1 MVRNLE
7 INESKI
13 IDLNQRKRQM
23 SRDARIE
30 RQKQARKQRLKTR
43 VGMAVFAVALTG
55 ASIAYNSNTR
65 ARADEP
71 VIATDTVATDDTI
84 YADITDLNNLN
95 IVLVN
100 DGVQDSFINSL
111 SNKLASEGVSVETV
125 VDSYSIENMNGS
137 ETYISLLDYNND
149 GKTKVIGQYNERDNQ
164 TDPLAVSLNSCL
176 KRNGLVDMGIQCGI
190 KGYDD
195 NGYPI
200 LKESPVENSLGE
212 KGASRFATIAVDA
225 NTDINKFT
233 DSLTEGL
240 IRFQEYVKESNDFDL
255 ITRVTGGQT
264 LDIIANNHNISTD
277 YLQLLN
283 NRNDNRIYMN
293 ETLKVSEYPD
303 ILTNRN
309 IEINK
314 NVQEKSY

>member
-30 RQKQARKQRLKTR
+30 RQARKQRLKTR

-71 VIATDTVATDDTI
+71 VITTDTVATDDTI

-100 DGVQDSFINSL
+100 DGVQDNFINSL

-176 KRNGLVDMGIQCGI
+176 KSYN
-190 KGYDD
+190 DD
-195 NGYPI
+195 GYPT
-200 LKESPVENSLGE
+200 LKESPIENSLGE

-225 NTDINKFT
+225 NTDVNKFT

-255 ITRVTGGQT
+255 ITIVAGGQT
-264 LDIIANNHNISTD
+264 LDTIANNHNISTD

-283 NRNDNRIYMN
+283 NRNDNRIYMD

>member
-1 MVRNLE
+1 MIRNLE
-7 INESKI
+7 VNQSKI
-13 IDLNQRKRQM
+13 IDLNKKKRLMAQRK
-23 SRDARIE
+23 AR
-30 RQKQARKQRLKTR
+30 ARRRFRTR
-43 VGMAVFAVALTG
+43 VGMAAFVVALTG
-55 ASIAYNSNTR
+55 ASIAYNSHTR

-71 VIATDTVATDDTI
+71 VVTTDTVATDDTI

-111 SNKLASEGVSVETV
+111 SDKLASEGVSVETV

-176 KRNGLVDMGIQCGI
+176 KRNGLVDVGIQCGI

-195 NGYPI
+195 SGYPT
-200 LKESPVENSLGE
+200 LKESPIEKSLGE

-225 NTDINKFT
+225 NTDVNKFT

-240 IRFQEYVKESNDFDL
+240 IRFQEYVKESNNFDL
-255 ITRVTGGQT
+255 ITRVVSGQT
-264 LDIIANNHNISTD
+264 LDTIANNYNISTD

-283 NRNDNRIYMN
+283 NRNDGRVYRN
-293 ETLKVSEYPD
+293 ETLNVAGSPD
-303 ILTNRN
+303 ILTSRN

-314 NVQEKSY
+314 NVQKKSY

>member
-71 VIATDTVATDDTI
+71 VITTDTVVTDDTI

-176 KRNGLVDMGIQCGI
+176 KRNGLVDVGIQCGI

-195 NGYPI
+195 NGNPT
-200 LKESPVENSLGE
+200 LKESPIENSLGE

-225 NTDINKFT
+225 NTDVNKFT

-240 IRFQEYVKESNDFDL
+240 LRFQEYVKESNDFDL
-255 ITRVTGGQT
+255 ITRVAGGQT
-264 LDIIANNHNISTD
+264 LDIIANNHNIPTD

-283 NRNDNRIYMN
+283 NRNDNRIYMD

-303 ILTNRN
+303 ILTSRN

>member
-1 MVRNLE
+1 MIRNLE
-7 INESKI
+7 VNQSKI
-13 IDLNQRKRQM
+13 IDLNKRKKLMAQRK
-23 SRDARIE
+23 AR
-30 RQKQARKQRLKTR
+30 ARRRFRTR
-43 VGMAVFAVALTG
+43 VGMAAFVVALTG
-55 ASIAYNSNTR
+55 ASIAYNSHTR
-65 ARADEP
+65 ASADDP
-71 VIATDTVATDDTI
+71 VVTTDTVATDDTI

-111 SNKLASEGVSVETV
+111 SDKLASEGVSVETV

-164 TDPLAVSLNSCL
+164 ADPLAVSLNSCL
-176 KRNGLVDMGIQCGI
+176 KRNGLIDVGIQCGI

-195 NGYPI
+195 SGYPT
-200 LKESPVENSLGE
+200 LKESPIEKSLGE

-225 NTDINKFT
+225 NTDVNKFT

-240 IRFQEYVKESNDFDL
+240 IRFQEYVKESNNFDL
-255 ITRVTGGQT
+255 ITRVVSGQT
-264 LDIIANNHNISTD
+264 LDTIANNYNISTD

-283 NRNDNRIYMN
+283 NRNDGRVYKN
-293 ETLKVSEYPD
+293 ETLNVAGSTD
-303 ILTNRN
+303 ILTSRN

-314 NVQEKSY
+314 NVQKKSY

>member
-1 MVRNLE
+1 MDVKFL
-7 INESKI
+7 
-13 IDLNQRKRQM
+13 
-23 SRDARIE
+23 
-30 RQKQARKQRLKTR
+30 
-43 VGMAVFAVALTG
+43 
-55 ASIAYNSNTR
+55 IAGDR
-65 ARADEP
+65 A
-71 VIATDTVATDDTI
+71 
-84 YADITDLNNLN
+84 
-95 IVLVN
+95 
-100 DGVQDSFINSL
+100 
-111 SNKLASEGVSVETV
+111 VSVEF
-125 VDSYSIENMNGS
+125 GS
-137 ETYISLLDYNND
+137 VISLEVNARVRALDE
-149 GKTKVIGQYNERDNQ
+149 K
-164 TDPLAVSLNSCL
+164 
-176 KRNGLVDMGIQCGI
+176 
-190 KGYDD
+190 
-195 NGYPI
+195 
-200 LKESPVENSLGE
+200 LKESPIEKSLGE

-225 NTDINKFT
+225 NTDVNKFT

>member
-1 MVRNLE
+1 MIRNLE
-7 INESKI
+7 VNQSKI
-13 IDLNQRKRQM
+13 IDLNKKKRLMAQRK
-23 SRDARIE
+23 AR
-30 RQKQARKQRLKTR
+30 ARRRFRTR
-43 VGMAVFAVALTG
+43 VGMAAFAVALTG
-55 ASIAYNSNTR
+55 ASIAYNSHT
-65 ARADEP
+65 RADEP
-71 VIATDTVATDDTI
+71 VVTTDTVATDDTI

-164 TDPLAVSLNSCL
+164 ADPLAVSLNSCL
-176 KRNGLVDMGIQCGI
+176 KRNGLIDVGIQCGI
-190 KGYDD
+190 KGYNDD
-195 NGYPI
+195 GYPT
-200 LKESPVENSLGE
+200 LKESPIENSLGE

-225 NTDINKFT
+225 NTDVNKFT

-283 NRNDNRIYMN
+283 NRNDNRIYMD

>member
-1 MVRNLE
+1 MIRNLE
-7 INESKI
+7 VNQSKI
-13 IDLNQRKRQM
+13 IDLNKKKRLMAQRK
-23 SRDARIE
+23 AR
-30 RQKQARKQRLKTR
+30 ARRRFRTR
-43 VGMAVFAVALTG
+43 VGMAAFVVALTG
-55 ASIAYNSNTR
+55 ASIAYNSHTR

-71 VIATDTVATDDTI
+71 VVTTDTVATDDTI

-111 SNKLASEGVSVETV
+111 SDKLASEGVSVETV

-176 KRNGLVDMGIQCGI
+176 KRNGLVDVGIQCGI

-195 NGYPI
+195 SGYPT
-200 LKESPVENSLGE
+200 LKESPIEKSLGE

-225 NTDINKFT
+225 NTDVNKFT

-240 IRFQEYVKESNDFDL
+240 IRFQEYVKESNNFDL
-255 ITRVTGGQT
+255 ITRVVSGQT
-264 LDIIANNHNISTD
+264 LDTIANNYNISTD

-283 NRNDNRIYMN
+283 NRNDGRVYKN
-293 ETLKVSEYPD
+293 ETLNVAGSPD
-303 ILTNRN
+303 ILTSRN
-309 IEINK
+309 IKINK
-314 NVQEKSY
+314 NVQKKSY

>member
-1 MVRNLE
+1 MIRNLE
-7 INESKI
+7 VNQSKI
-13 IDLNQRKRQM
+13 IDLNKRKRLMAQRK
-23 SRDARIE
+23 SRAR
-30 RQKQARKQRLKTR
+30 RRFRTR
-43 VGMAVFAVALTG
+43 VGMAAFVVALTG
-55 ASIAYNSNTR
+55 ASIAYNSHTR

-71 VIATDTVATDDTI
+71 VVTTDTVATDDTI

-111 SNKLASEGVSVETV
+111 SDKLASEGVSVETV

-176 KRNGLVDMGIQCGI
+176 KRNGLVDVGIQCGI

-195 NGYPI
+195 SGYPT
-200 LKESPVENSLGE
+200 LKESPIENSLGE

-225 NTDINKFT
+225 NTDVNKFT

-240 IRFQEYVKESNDFDL
+240 IRFQEYVKESNKFDL
-255 ITRVTGGQT
+255 ITRVVSGQT
-264 LDIIANNHNISTD
+264 LDTIANNYNISTD

-283 NRNDNRIYMN
+283 NRNDGRVYKN
-293 ETLKVSEYPD
+293 ETLNVAGSTD
-303 ILTNRN
+303 ILTSRN

-314 NVQEKSY
+314 NVQKKSY

>member
-1 MVRNLE
+1 MIRNLE
-7 INESKI
+7 VNQSKI
-13 IDLNQRKRQM
+13 IDLNKRKRLMAQRK
-23 SRDARIE
+23 AR
-30 RQKQARKQRLKTR
+30 ARRRFRTR
-43 VGMAVFAVALTG
+43 VGMAAFVVALTG
-55 ASIAYNSNTR
+55 ASIAYNSNTK
-65 ARADEP
+65 ARADDP
-71 VIATDTVATDDTI
+71 VVTTDTVATDDTI

-111 SNKLASEGVSVETV
+111 SDKLASEGVSVENV

-164 TDPLAVSLNSCL
+164 ADPLAVSLNSCL
-176 KRNGLVDMGIQCGI
+176 KRNGLIDVGIQCGI

-195 NGYPI
+195 SGYPT
-200 LKESPVENSLGE
+200 LKESPIEKSLGE

-225 NTDINKFT
+225 NTDVNKFT

-240 IRFQEYVKESNDFDL
+240 IRFQEYVKESNNFDL
-255 ITRVTGGQT
+255 ITRVVSGQT
-264 LDIIANNHNISTD
+264 LDIIANNYNISTD

-283 NRNDNRIYMN
+283 NRNDGRVYKN
-293 ETLKVSEYPD
+293 ETLNVAGSTD
-303 ILTNRN
+303 ILTSRN

-314 NVQEKSY
+314 NVQKKSY

>member
-1 MVRNLE
+1 MIRNLE
-7 INESKI
+7 VNQSKI
-13 IDLNQRKRQM
+13 IDLNKRKRLMAQRK
-23 SRDARIE
+23 AR
-30 RQKQARKQRLKTR
+30 ARRRFRTR
-43 VGMAVFAVALTG
+43 VGMAAFVVALTG
-55 ASIAYNSNTR
+55 ASIAYNSHTR

-71 VIATDTVATDDTI
+71 VVTTDTVATDDTI

-111 SNKLASEGVSVETV
+111 SDKLASEGVSVETV

-176 KRNGLVDMGIQCGI
+176 KRNGLVDVGIQCGI

-195 NGYPI
+195 SGYPT
-200 LKESPVENSLGE
+200 LKESPIEKSLGE

-225 NTDINKFT
+225 NTDVNKFT

-240 IRFQEYVKESNDFDL
+240 IRFQEYVKESNNFDL
-255 ITRVTGGQT
+255 ITRVVSGQT
-264 LDIIANNHNISTD
+264 LDTIANNYNISTD

-283 NRNDNRIYMN
+283 NRNDGRVYKN
-293 ETLKVSEYPD
+293 ETLNVAGSPD
-303 ILTNRN
+303 ILTSRN

-314 NVQEKSY
+314 NVQKKSY

>member
-1 MVRNLE
+1 
-7 INESKI
+7 
-13 IDLNQRKRQM
+13 
-23 SRDARIE
+23 
-30 RQKQARKQRLKTR
+30 
-43 VGMAVFAVALTG
+43 MAAFVVALTG
-55 ASIAYNSNTR
+55 ASIAYNSHTR

-71 VIATDTVATDDTI
+71 VVTTDTVATDDTI

-111 SNKLASEGVSVETV
+111 SDKLASEGVSVETV

-176 KRNGLVDMGIQCGI
+176 KRNGLVDVGIQCGI

-195 NGYPI
+195 NGYPT
-200 LKESPVENSLGE
+200 LKESPIEKSLGE

-225 NTDINKFT
+225 NTDVNKFT

-240 IRFQEYVKESNDFDL
+240 IRFQEYVKESNNFDL
-255 ITRVTGGQT
+255 ITRVVSGQT
-264 LDIIANNHNISTD
+264 LDTIANNYNISTD

-283 NRNDNRIYMN
+283 NRNDGRVYKN
-293 ETLKVSEYPD
+293 ETLNVAGSPD
-303 ILTNRN
+303 ILTSRN
-309 IEINK
+309 IKINK
-314 NVQEKSY
+314 NVQKKSY

>member
-1 MVRNLE
+1 MIRNLE
-7 INESKI
+7 VNQSKI
-13 IDLNQRKRQM
+13 IDLNKKKRLIAQRK
-23 SRDARIE
+23 AR
-30 RQKQARKQRLKTR
+30 ARRRFRTR
-43 VGMAVFAVALTG
+43 VGMAAFVVALTG
-55 ASIAYNSNTR
+55 ASIAYNSHTR
-65 ARADEP
+65 ARDDEP
-71 VIATDTVATDDTI
+71 VVTTDTVATDDTI

-100 DGVQDSFINSL
+100 DGVQDDFINSL

-176 KRNGLVDMGIQCGI
+176 KRNGLVDMDIQCGI
-190 KGYDD
+190 KGYNDD
-195 NGYPI
+195 GYPT
-200 LKESPVENSLGE
+200 LKESPIENSLGE
-212 KGASRFATIAVDA
+212 KGASRFADA
-225 NTDINKFT
+225 NTDVNKFT

>member
-1 MVRNLE
+1 MIRNLE
-7 INESKI
+7 VNQSKI
-13 IDLNQRKRQM
+13 IDLNKRKRLMAQRK
-23 SRDARIE
+23 AR
-30 RQKQARKQRLKTR
+30 ARRRFRTR

-55 ASIAYNSNTR
+55 ASIAYNSHTR
-65 ARADEP
+65 TRADEP
-71 VIATDTVATDDTI
+71 VITNDTVATDDTI
-84 YADITDLNNLN
+84 YADITDLNDLN

-164 TDPLAVSLNSCL
+164 ADPLAVSLNSCL

-195 NGYPI
+195 NGYPT
-200 LKESPVENSLGE
+200 LKESPIENSLGE
-212 KGASRFATIAVDA
+212 KGASRFVTIAVDA
-225 NTDINKFT
+225 NTDVNKFT

-240 IRFQEYVKESNDFDL
+240 IRFQEYVKESNKFDL
-255 ITRVTGGQT
+255 ITRVVSGQT
-264 LDIIANNHNISTD
+264 LDMIANNYNISTD

-283 NRNDNRIYMN
+283 NRNDGRVYKN
-293 ETLKVSEYPD
+293 ETLNVAGSTD

>member
-1 MVRNLE
+1 MIRNLE
-7 INESKI
+7 VNQSKI
-13 IDLNQRKRQM
+13 IDLNKKKRLMAQRK
-23 SRDARIE
+23 AR
-30 RQKQARKQRLKTR
+30 ARRRFRTR
-43 VGMAVFAVALTG
+43 VGMAAFVVALTG
-55 ASIAYNSNTR
+55 ASIAYNSHTR

-71 VIATDTVATDDTI
+71 VVTTDTVATDDTI

-111 SNKLASEGVSVETV
+111 SDKLASEGVSVETV

-176 KRNGLVDMGIQCGI
+176 KRNGLVDVGIQCGI

-195 NGYPI
+195 SGYPT
-200 LKESPVENSLGE
+200 LKESPIEKSLGE

-225 NTDINKFT
+225 NTDVNKFT

-240 IRFQEYVKESNDFDL
+240 IRFQEYVKESNNFDL
-255 ITRVTGGQT
+255 ITRVVSGQT
-264 LDIIANNHNISTD
+264 LDTIANNYNISTD

-283 NRNDNRIYMN
+283 NRNDGRVYKN
-293 ETLKVSEYPD
+293 ETLNVAGSPD
-303 ILTNRN
+303 ILTSRN

-314 NVQEKSY
+314 NVQKKSY

>member
-1 MVRNLE
+1 MIRNLE
-7 INESKI
+7 VNQSKI
-13 IDLNQRKRQM
+13 IDLNKKKRLIAQRK
-23 SRDARIE
+23 AR
-30 RQKQARKQRLKTR
+30 ARRRFRTR
-43 VGMAVFAVALTG
+43 VGMAAFAVALTG
-55 ASIAYNSNTR
+55 ASIAYNSHT
-65 ARADEP
+65 RADEP
-71 VIATDTVATDDTI
+71 VITTDTVATDDTI

-100 DGVQDSFINSL
+100 DGVQDNFINSL

-176 KRNGLVDMGIQCGI
+176 KRNGLVDMDIQCGI
-190 KGYDD
+190 KGYNDD
-195 NGYPI
+195 GYPT
-200 LKESPVENSLGE
+200 LKESPIENSLGE

-225 NTDINKFT
+225 NTDVNKFT

>member
-23 SRDARIE
+23 TRDVRLE
-30 RQKQARKQRLKTR
+30 RQKQARAKQRFKTR
-43 VGMAVFAVALTG
+43 VGMAVFAVAITG
-55 ASIAYNSNTR
+55 ASIAYNSHTR
-65 ARADEP
+65 IDDP
-71 VIATDTVATDDTI
+71 VIPEETVVADDTI
-84 YADITDLNNLN
+84 YADITDLNDLN

-100 DGVQDSFINSL
+100 DGVQDNFINSL
-111 SNKLASEGVSVETV
+111 SNKLASEGVSVETIA
-125 VDSYSIENMNGS
+125 DSYSIENMNGS

-149 GKTKVIGQYNERDNQ
+149 GKTKVIGQYNDRDNQ
-164 TDPLAVSLNSCL
+164 TDPLAVSLNSSL
-176 KRNGLVDMGIQCGI
+176 RNNGLTDMDIQCGI

-195 NGYPI
+195 SGHPT

-212 KGASRFATIAVDA
+212 RGANRFVTIAVDG
-225 NTDINKFT
+225 NTDVDKFT
-233 DSLTEGL
+233 DSFTEGL
-240 IRFQEYVKESNDFDL
+240 LRFQEYVKVSNDFDL
-255 ITRVTGGQT
+255 ITRVGGGQT
-264 LDIIANNHNISTD
+264 LDMIANNHNIPTD

-283 NRNDNRIYMN
+283 NRNDNRIYTD
-293 ETLKVSEYPD
+293 ETLKVSEYSD

-314 NVQEKSY
+314 NIQEKAY

>member
-1 MVRNLE
+1 MIRNLE
-7 INESKI
+7 VNQSKI
-13 IDLNQRKRQM
+13 IDLNKKKRLIAQRK
-23 SRDARIE
+23 AR
-30 RQKQARKQRLKTR
+30 ARRRFRTR
-43 VGMAVFAVALTG
+43 VGMAAFAVALTG
-55 ASIAYNSNTR
+55 ASIAYNSHTR

-71 VIATDTVATDDTI
+71 VITTDTVATDDTI

-176 KRNGLVDMGIQCGI
+176 KRNGLVDMDIQCGI

-195 NGYPI
+195 NGYPT

-212 KGASRFATIAVDA
+212 NGANRFATIAVDA

-240 IRFQEYVKESNDFDL
+240 LRFQEYVKESNDFDL

-264 LDIIANNHNISTD
+264 LDIIANKHNISTD

-283 NRNDNRIYMN
+283 NRNDNRIYMD

-303 ILTNRN
+303 ILTSRN

>member
-1 MVRNLE
+1 MIRNLE
-7 INESKI
+7 VNQSKI
-13 IDLNQRKRQM
+13 IDLNKKKRLIAQRK
-23 SRDARIE
+23 AR
-30 RQKQARKQRLKTR
+30 ARRRFRTR
-43 VGMAVFAVALTG
+43 VGMAAFAVALTG
-55 ASIAYNSNTR
+55 ASIAYNSHTR

-71 VIATDTVATDDTI
+71 VITTDTVATDDTI

-111 SNKLASEGVSVETV
+111 SDKLASEGVSVETV

-176 KRNGLVDMGIQCGI
+176 KRNGLVDMDIQCGI
-190 KGYDD
+190 KGYNDD
-195 NGYPI
+195 GYPT
-200 LKESPVENSLGE
+200 LKESPIENSLGE
-212 KGASRFATIAVDA
+212 KGAIRFATIAVDA
-225 NTDINKFT
+225 NTDVNKFT

>member
-1 MVRNLE
+1 MIRNLE
-7 INESKI
+7 VNQSKI
-13 IDLNQRKRQM
+13 IDLNKRKRLMAQRK
-23 SRDARIE
+23 AR
-30 RQKQARKQRLKTR
+30 ARRRFRTR
-43 VGMAVFAVALTG
+43 VGMAAFVVALTG
-55 ASIAYNSNTR
+55 ASIAYNSHT
-65 ARADEP
+65 RADEP
-71 VIATDTVATDDTI
+71 VVTTDTVATDDTI

-100 DGVQDSFINSL
+100 DGVQDNFINSL
-111 SNKLASEGVSVETV
+111 SDKLASEGVSVETV

-164 TDPLAVSLNSCL
+164 ADPLAVSLNSCL
-176 KRNGLVDMGIQCGI
+176 KRNGLIDVGIQCGI

-195 NGYPI
+195 NGYPT
-200 LKESPVENSLGE
+200 LKESPIENSLGE

-225 NTDINKFT
+225 NTDVNKFT

-240 IRFQEYVKESNDFDL
+240 IRFQEYVKESNNFDL
-255 ITRVTGGQT
+255 ITRVVSGQT
-264 LDIIANNHNISTD
+264 LDTIANSYNISTD

-283 NRNDNRIYMN
+283 NRNDGRVYEN
-293 ETLKVSEYPD
+293 ETLNVAGSTD
-303 ILTNRN
+303 ILTSRN

-314 NVQEKSY
+314 NVQKKSY

>member
-1 MVRNLE
+1 MIRNLE
-7 INESKI
+7 VNQSKI

-23 SRDARIE
+23 SREVRIE
-30 RQKQARKQRLKTR
+30 RQRQARKQRLKTR

-55 ASIAYNSNTR
+55 ASIAYNSH

-71 VIATDTVATDDTI
+71 VITTDTVATDDTI
-84 YADITDLNNLN
+84 YADITDLNDLN

-195 NGYPI
+195 NGYPT
-200 LKESPVENSLGE
+200 LKESPIESSLGE

-225 NTDINKFT
+225 NTDVNKFN

-240 IRFQEYVKESNDFDL
+240 LRFQEYVKESNDFDL
-255 ITRVTGGQT
+255 ITRVAGGQT

-283 NRNDNRIYMN
+283 NRNDNRIYMD
-293 ETLKVSEYPD
+293 ETLKVSEYPN

>member
-1 MVRNLE
+1 MIRNLE
-7 INESKI
+7 VNQSKI
-13 IDLNQRKRQM
+13 IDLNKKKRLMAQRK
-23 SRDARIE
+23 AR
-30 RQKQARKQRLKTR
+30 ARRRFRTR
-43 VGMAVFAVALTG
+43 VGMAAFVVALTG
-55 ASIAYNSNTR
+55 ASIAYNSHTR

-71 VIATDTVATDDTI
+71 VVTTDTVATDDTI

-111 SNKLASEGVSVETV
+111 SDKLASEGVSVETV

-195 NGYPI
+195 SGYPT
-200 LKESPVENSLGE
+200 LKESPIEKSLGE

-225 NTDINKFT
+225 NTDVNKFT

-240 IRFQEYVKESNDFDL
+240 IRFQEYVKESNNFDL
-255 ITRVTGGQT
+255 ITRVVSGQT
-264 LDIIANNHNISTD
+264 LDTIANNYNISTD

-283 NRNDNRIYMN
+283 NRNDGRVYKN
-293 ETLKVSEYPD
+293 ETLNVAGSPD
-303 ILTNRN
+303 ILTSRN

-314 NVQEKSY
+314 NVQKKSY

>member
-1 MVRNLE
+1 MIRNLE
-7 INESKI
+7 VNQSKI
-13 IDLNQRKRQM
+13 IDLNKKKRLMAQRK
-23 SRDARIE
+23 AR
-30 RQKQARKQRLKTR
+30 ARRRFRTR
-43 VGMAVFAVALTG
+43 VGMAAFVVALTG
-55 ASIAYNSNTR
+55 ASIAYNSHTR

-71 VIATDTVATDDTI
+71 VVTTDTVATDDTI

-111 SNKLASEGVSVETV
+111 SDKLASEGVSVETV

-176 KRNGLVDMGIQCGI
+176 KRNGLVDVGIQCGI

-195 NGYPI
+195 NGYPT
-200 LKESPVENSLGE
+200 LKESPIEKSLGE

-225 NTDINKFT
+225 NTDVNKFT

-240 IRFQEYVKESNDFDL
+240 IRFQEYVKESNNFDL
-255 ITRVTGGQT
+255 ITRVVSGQT
-264 LDIIANNHNISTD
+264 LDTIANNYNISTD

-283 NRNDNRIYMN
+283 NRNDGRVYKN
-293 ETLKVSEYPD
+293 ETLNVAGYPD
-303 ILTNRN
+303 ILTSRN

-314 NVQEKSY
+314 NVQKKSY

>member
-55 ASIAYNSNTR
+55 ASIAYNSHTR

-111 SNKLASEGVSVETV
+111 SDKLASEGVSVETV

-176 KRNGLVDMGIQCGI
+176 KRNGLVDVGIQCGI

-195 NGYPI
+195 SGYPT
-200 LKESPVENSLGE
+200 LKESPIEKSLGE

-225 NTDINKFT
+225 NTDVNKFT

-240 IRFQEYVKESNDFDL
+240 IRFQEYVKESNNFDL
-255 ITRVTGGQT
+255 ITRVVSGQT
-264 LDIIANNHNISTD
+264 LDTIANNYNISTD

-283 NRNDNRIYMN
+283 NRNDGRVYKN
-293 ETLKVSEYPD
+293 ETLNVAGSPD
-303 ILTNRN
+303 ILTSRN

-314 NVQEKSY
+314 NVQKKSY

>member
-30 RQKQARKQRLKTR
+30 RQRQARKQRLKTR

-71 VIATDTVATDDTI
+71 VITTDTVATDDTI

-100 DGVQDSFINSL
+100 DGVQDNFINSL

-137 ETYISLLDYNND
+137 ETYISLLD
-149 GKTKVIGQYNERDNQ
+149 
-164 TDPLAVSLNSCL
+164 
-176 KRNGLVDMGIQCGI
+176 
-190 KGYDD
+190 
-195 NGYPI
+195 
-200 LKESPVENSLGE
+200 
-212 KGASRFATIAVDA
+212 
-225 NTDINKFT
+225 
-233 DSLTEGL
+233 
-240 IRFQEYVKESNDFDL
+240 
-255 ITRVTGGQT
+255 
-264 LDIIANNHNISTD
+264 
-277 YLQLLN
+277 
-283 NRNDNRIYMN
+283 
-293 ETLKVSEYPD
+293 
-303 ILTNRN
+303 
-309 IEINK
+309 
-314 NVQEKSY
+314 

>member
-1 MVRNLE
+1 MDVKFL
-7 INESKI
+7 
-13 IDLNQRKRQM
+13 
-23 SRDARIE
+23 
-30 RQKQARKQRLKTR
+30 
-43 VGMAVFAVALTG
+43 
-55 ASIAYNSNTR
+55 IAGDR
-65 ARADEP
+65 A
-71 VIATDTVATDDTI
+71 
-84 YADITDLNNLN
+84 
-95 IVLVN
+95 
-100 DGVQDSFINSL
+100 
-111 SNKLASEGVSVETV
+111 VSVEF
-125 VDSYSIENMNGS
+125 GS
-137 ETYISLLDYNND
+137 VISLEVNAKVRALDE
-149 GKTKVIGQYNERDNQ
+149 K
-164 TDPLAVSLNSCL
+164 
-176 KRNGLVDMGIQCGI
+176 
-190 KGYDD
+190 
-195 NGYPI
+195 
-200 LKESPVENSLGE
+200 LKESPIENSLGE

-225 NTDINKFT
+225 NTDVNKFT

>member
-1 MVRNLE
+1 MMNL
-7 INESKI
+7 
-13 IDLNQRKRQM
+13 LV
-23 SRDARIE
+23 
-30 RQKQARKQRLKTR
+30 T
-43 VGMAVFAVALTG
+43 
-55 ASIAYNSNTR
+55 
-65 ARADEP
+65 
-71 VIATDTVATDDTI
+71 TDTVATDDTI

-111 SNKLASEGVSVETV
+111 SDKLASEGVSVETV

-176 KRNGLVDMGIQCGI
+176 KRNGLVDMDIQCGI
-190 KGYDD
+190 KGYNDD
-195 NGYPI
+195 GYPT
-200 LKESPVENSLGE
+200 LKESPIENSLGE

-225 NTDINKFT
+225 NTDVNKFT

-314 NVQEKSY
+314 NIQEKSY

>member
-1 MVRNLE
+1 MIRNLE
-7 INESKI
+7 VNQSKI
-13 IDLNQRKRQM
+13 IDLNKKKRLMAQRK
-23 SRDARIE
+23 AR
-30 RQKQARKQRLKTR
+30 ARRRFRTR
-43 VGMAVFAVALTG
+43 VGMAAFVVALTG
-55 ASIAYNSNTR
+55 ASIAYNSHTR

-71 VIATDTVATDDTI
+71 VVTTDTVATDDTI

-190 KGYDD
+190 KGYNDD
-195 NGYPI
+195 GYPT

-225 NTDINKFT
+225 NTDVNKFT

-240 IRFQEYVKESNDFDL
+240 IRFQEYVKESNNFDL
-255 ITRVTGGQT
+255 ITRVVSGQT
-264 LDIIANNHNISTD
+264 LDTIANNYNISTD
-277 YLQLLN
+277 YLHLLN
-283 NRNDNRIYMN
+283 NRNDGRVYKN
-293 ETLKVSEYPD
+293 ETLNVAGSPD
-303 ILTNRN
+303 ILTSRN

-314 NVQEKSY
+314 NVQKKSD

>member
-1 MVRNLE
+1 MIRNLE
-7 INESKI
+7 VNQSKI
-13 IDLNQRKRQM
+13 IDLNKKKRLIAQRK
-23 SRDARIE
+23 AR
-30 RQKQARKQRLKTR
+30 ARRRFRTR
-43 VGMAVFAVALTG
+43 VGMAAFAVALTG
-55 ASIAYNSNTR
+55 ASIAYNSHTR

-71 VIATDTVATDDTI
+71 VITTDTVATDDTI

-164 TDPLAVSLNSCL
+164 ADPLAVSLNSCL
-176 KRNGLVDMGIQCGI
+176 KRNGLIDVGIQCGI

-195 NGYPI
+195 SGYPT
-200 LKESPVENSLGE
+200 LKESPIEKSLGE

-225 NTDINKFT
+225 NTDVNKFT

-240 IRFQEYVKESNDFDL
+240 IRFQEYVKESNNFDL
-255 ITRVTGGQT
+255 ITRVVSGQT
-264 LDIIANNHNISTD
+264 LDIIANNYNISTD

-283 NRNDNRIYMN
+283 NRNDGRVYKN
-293 ETLKVSEYPD
+293 ETLNVAGSTD
-303 ILTNRN
+303 ILTSRN

-314 NVQEKSY
+314 NVQKKSY